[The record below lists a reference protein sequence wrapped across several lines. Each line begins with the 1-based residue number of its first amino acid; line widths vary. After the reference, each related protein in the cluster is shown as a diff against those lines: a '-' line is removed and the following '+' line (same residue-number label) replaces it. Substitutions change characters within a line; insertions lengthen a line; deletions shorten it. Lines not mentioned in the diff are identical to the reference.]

1 METRESV
8 QKGTARILENV
19 DNAVLQGK
27 QGQWLFED
35 RPAWSLIPA
44 DHILFG
50 FATQLRREDESGSLN
65 TLERGGHIGTAEIT
79 LRSKKL
85 SKSPERSGTVKV
97 FIADGSQLSCQLIA
111 AAVRRGRYRTRV
123 VGYATDAAGIREG
136 LETNDADV
144 AVIGARLEDE
154 SMAGFDVTREI
165 MASSSKLSVI
175 IILDS
180 NKPAM
185 VVEAFRAG
193 ACGIF
198 SRDQSSELLCK
209 CIHAVHKGQVWASS
223 KELHFVIEALGPSP
237 AKPISV
243 RGANLLTKREEGVV
257 HLVAEG
263 MTNRD
268 ISQELK
274 LSEHTV
280 RNYLFRI
287 FNKVGTSNRLELA
300 LYALDRRDGHEQQ
313 SPMARQDE
321 SNTSA
326 NQTVSS
332 RRS

>member
-1 METRESV
+1 M
-8 QKGTARILENV
+8 
-19 DNAVLQGK
+19 
-27 QGQWLFED
+27 
-35 RPAWSLIPA
+35 
-44 DHILFG
+44 
-50 FATQLRREDESGSLN
+50 
-65 TLERGGHIGTAEIT
+65 
-79 LRSKKL
+79 
-85 SKSPERSGTVKV
+85 SKSSGRAGTVKV

-123 VGYATDAAGIREG
+123 VGYATDAVGIREG
-136 LETNDADV
+136 LEKNEADV

-154 SMAGFDVTREI
+154 ALAGFDITREI
-165 MASSSKLSVI
+165 LASRSKPSVI

-193 ACGIF
+193 ASGIF
-198 SRDQSSELLCK
+198 SREQSSELLCK
-209 CIHAVHKGQVWASS
+209 CIHAVHKGQIWASS
-223 KELHFVIEALGPSP
+223 KELHFVIDALGPALA
-237 AKPISV
+237 AKSMTL
-243 RGANLLTKREEGVV
+243 RGTGLLTKREEGVV

-300 LYALDRRDGHEQQ
+300 LYAIDRREGLEQQ
-313 SPMARQDE
+313 NTLAAME
-321 SNTSA
+321 TSA
-326 NQTVSS
+326 TGTNQAVSS
-332 RRS
+332 RRA

>member
-1 METRESV
+1 M
-8 QKGTARILENV
+8 
-19 DNAVLQGK
+19 
-27 QGQWLFED
+27 
-35 RPAWSLIPA
+35 
-44 DHILFG
+44 
-50 FATQLRREDESGSLN
+50 
-65 TLERGGHIGTAEIT
+65 ERGGHIGTAEIT
-79 LRSKKL
+79 LRSKRL
-85 SKSPERSGTVKV
+85 SKSPGHSGTVKV

-136 LETNDADV
+136 LEASDADV

-154 SMAGFDVTREI
+154 ALAGFDVTREI
-165 MASSSKLSVI
+165 MASRSKPSII

-180 NKPAM
+180 NKPTM

-193 ACGIF
+193 ASGIF

-209 CIHAVHKGQVWASS
+209 CIHAVYKGQVWASS
-223 KELHFVIEALGPSP
+223 KELRFVIEALGSAPA
-237 AKPISV
+237 AKPISL

-300 LYALDRRDGHEQQ
+300 LYALDRREGHEQQ
-313 SPMARQDE
+313 SSMAHQDD
-321 SNTSA
+321 SNSSA
-326 NQTVSS
+326 NQTVSAS
-332 RRS
+332 RRV

>member
-1 METRESV
+1 M
-8 QKGTARILENV
+8 G
-19 DNAVLQGK
+19 
-27 QGQWLFED
+27 
-35 RPAWSLIPA
+35 
-44 DHILFG
+44 
-50 FATQLRREDESGSLN
+50 
-65 TLERGGHIGTAEIT
+65 
-79 LRSKKL
+79 RSKEMP
-85 SKSPERSGTVKV
+85 KSPACVGTVKV

-123 VGYATDAAGIREG
+123 VGYATDAVGIREG
-136 LETNDADV
+136 LEKNEADV

-154 SMAGFDVTREI
+154 DRAGFSVTREI
-165 MASSSKLSVI
+165 VASHSKSSVI
-175 IILDS
+175 MILDS

-193 ACGIF
+193 ASGIF

-209 CIHAVHKGQVWASS
+209 SIHAVHKGQVWASS
-223 KELHFVIEALGPSP
+223 KELRFVIEALSATPA
-237 AKPISV
+237 AKPNIV
-243 RGANLLTKREEGVV
+243 RATGLLTKREEGVV

-300 LYALDRRDGHEQQ
+300 LYALDRREAHHQ
-313 SPMARQDE
+313 
-321 SNTSA
+321 A
-326 NQTVSS
+326 N
-332 RRS
+332 

>member
-1 METRESV
+1 MN
-8 QKGTARILENV
+8 L
-19 DNAVLQGK
+19 
-27 QGQWLFED
+27 
-35 RPAWSLIPA
+35 
-44 DHILFG
+44 
-50 FATQLRREDESGSLN
+50 
-65 TLERGGHIGTAEIT
+65 GTAEIT
-79 LRSKKL
+79 RKGKKL
-85 SKSPERSGTVKV
+85 SKSSARTGTVRV

-123 VGYATDAAGIREG
+123 VGFATDAAGIREG
-136 LETNDADV
+136 LEENEADI
-144 AVIGARLEDE
+144 ALIGARLEE
-154 SMAGFDVTREI
+154 EALAGFDITREI
-165 MASSSKLSVI
+165 LASHSKPNVI

-193 ACGIF
+193 ASGIF

-223 KELHFVIEALGPSP
+223 KELHFVIDALGPALPGRSI
-237 AKPISV
+237 AL
-243 RGANLLTKREEGVV
+243 RGTGLLTKREEGVV

-268 ISQELK
+268 ISHELK

-300 LYALDRRDGHEQQ
+300 LYAIERRESQEHQNPVAAMEESLIGTSQTA
-313 SPMARQDE
+313 SARR
-321 SNTSA
+321 
-326 NQTVSS
+326 VS
-332 RRS
+332 

>member
-1 METRESV
+1 VGLGIAGIT
-8 QKGTARILENV
+8 
-19 DNAVLQGK
+19 
-27 QGQWLFED
+27 
-35 RPAWSLIPA
+35 
-44 DHILFG
+44 H
-50 FATQLRREDESGSLN
+50 GSK
-65 TLERGGHIGTAEIT
+65 E
-79 LRSKKL
+79 L
-85 SKSPERSGTVKV
+85 SKPSVRAGTVKV

-123 VGYATDAAGIREG
+123 VGYATDAGGIREG
-136 LETNDADV
+136 LEEHEADV

-154 SMAGFDVTREI
+154 ALAGFDITREI
-165 MASSSKLSVI
+165 VASRSKPRVI

-193 ACGIF
+193 ASGIF
-198 SRDQSSELLCK
+198 SRDQSSDLLCK
-209 CIHAVHKGQVWASS
+209 CIHAVHKGQVWANS
-223 KELHFVIEALGPSP
+223 KELHFIIDALGPALT
-237 AKPISV
+237 AKSV
-243 RGANLLTKREEGVV
+243 SLRGTGLLTKREEGVV

-300 LYALDRRDGHEQQ
+300 LYAIDRREGLEQN
-313 SPMARQDE
+313 SHAAIE
-321 SNTSA
+321 ASA
-326 NQTVSS
+326 AGTNQATSS
-332 RRS
+332 RRA